1 MKQISN
7 DFKNTLTTFG
17 REYKNKIDVY
27 DNLLLATQSND
38 LLLTENNNEIIAKT
52 STSQIA
58 LQIDDENIYSIKL
71 ITKGEILSTLMKEL
85 DFESGLNLDKGSV
98 INYKFGLKIG
108 ELSESEANELVSNIL
123 TNAMSEFY
131 EQVYYPNYPGDISQ
145 YAETGITF
153 SVSSIRSKI
162 SNADYEELQKYCDVT
177 TTSIKLYPTSPFAV
191 TDYRLEINIT
201 SDYEQYEY
209 IDYGR
214 FIIYNKEFNQDTKN
228 YIYTCYDLMLKTMIM
243 IGDEFTFVGTPTG
256 ANMIPKICDLL
267 GIDFDDDTE
276 KSGVPTPYG
285 MIKNLTYNINLNVI
299 KSFKI
304 TYRDLLNYL
313 CQYFGVSIYMDNNEM
328 KIKLLGNIVQSSGS
342 YVIDNNNVTIV
353 DTINKDFM
361 KDKNVTFKSIYGK
374 INALTITGTEENNQK
389 YVEDT
394 ASVEANGLTLFQIE
408 KNIILSDS
416 TIWDT
421 YGDNIANNIFEM
433 INNVNFELMD
443 ITTTGILYLDWLDYY
458 NVTIDN
464 ETYKC
469 LLLNSEITI
478 KSGIGENIY
487 TELPEKNVSEYT
499 TSNKS
504 NDIIGDTIRSRGN
517 AYANG
522 ERLVQE
528 SDLQQFYKEYVLF
541 NDDEGSGDTIL
552 LSDNASNY
560 SYFEIYYRVNDGTG
574 FVSSKKIYN
583 PNGKITS
590 LTFERIFSTVMYMKV
605 ANIEITNS
613 SILFNSKIEYSFN
626 LGTNNTINGSTN
638 QDNMFITRVAG
649 YKK

>member
-17 REYKNKIDVY
+17 REYKNIIDVY
-27 DNLLLATQSND
+27 DNLLLSTQQND
-38 LLLTENNNEIIAKT
+38 LLLTEDNKEIIAKT
-52 STSQIA
+52 STTDIA
-58 LQIDDENIYSIKL
+58 LQFDDENIYSIKL

-85 DFESGLNLDKGSV
+85 DFESGLNLDKGSI
-98 INYKFGLKIG
+98 INYKFGLKI
-108 ELSESEANELVSNIL
+108 NN
-123 TNAMSEFY
+123 N
-131 EQVYYPNYPGDISQ
+131 
-145 YAETGITF
+145 
-153 SVSSIRSKI
+153 
-162 SNADYEELQKYCDVT
+162 
-177 TTSIKLYPTSPFAV
+177 
-191 TDYRLEINIT
+191 
-201 SDYEQYEY
+201 YEY
-209 IDYGR
+209 IDYGK
-214 FIIYNKEFNQDTKN
+214 FIIYKKEFNQDTKN
-228 YIYTCYDLMLKTMIM
+228 YIYTCYDFMLKTMIM
-243 IGDEFTFVGTPTG
+243 IGDEFAFIGTPTG

-299 KSFKI
+299 KNSKI

-328 KIKLLGNIVQSSGS
+328 KIKLLGDIVQSNNS
-342 YVIDNNNVTIV
+342 YIIDNNNVTIV

-389 YVEDT
+389 YIEDT
-394 ASVEANGLTLFQIE
+394 ASVETNGLTLFQIE

-421 YGDNIANNIFEM
+421 YGDNITNNIFEM
-433 INNVNFELMD
+433 IDNVNFELMD
-443 ITTTGILYLDWLDYY
+443 IATTGILYLEWLDYY
-458 NVTIDN
+458 NVIIDN

-478 KSGIGENIY
+478 KSGISENIY
-487 TELPEKNVSEYT
+487 TDLPEKNVSEYT

-522 ERLVQE
+522 ERLLQI
-528 SDLQQFYKEYVLF
+528 SDLSAIMPIGKVEIFFDNLDHSSYLGFIWQQIGAGKVPVGLDINDTDFDTIGKTGGEKQHTLIIDEMPSHNHTYKIATDGLVQTG
-541 NDDEGSGDTIL
+541 GSGSYIKYGYDFPNTSDTGGGQSHNNLQPYIVM
-552 LSDNASNY
+552 A
-560 SYFEIYYRVNDGTG
+560 FW
-574 FVSSKKIYN
+574 K
-583 PNGKITS
+583 
-590 LTFERIFSTVMYMKV
+590 RI
-605 ANIEITNS
+605 
-613 SILFNSKIEYSFN
+613 
-626 LGTNNTINGSTN
+626 G
-638 QDNMFITRVAG
+638 
-649 YKK
+649 